1 MDKIPLYQLQR
12 ELNIRPLTEEQIR
25 HLFAQLDEIGW
36 TYLESHF
43 DNDRSGIVDVFVE
56 IIIRRDQAQ

>member
-1 MDKIPLYQLQR
+1 MEKIPLHQLQR

-25 HLFAQLDEIGW
+25 HLFSQLDDLGW
-36 TYLESHF
+36 DYLQSHF
-43 DNDRSGIVDVFVE
+43 DNDREGIVEVFIE